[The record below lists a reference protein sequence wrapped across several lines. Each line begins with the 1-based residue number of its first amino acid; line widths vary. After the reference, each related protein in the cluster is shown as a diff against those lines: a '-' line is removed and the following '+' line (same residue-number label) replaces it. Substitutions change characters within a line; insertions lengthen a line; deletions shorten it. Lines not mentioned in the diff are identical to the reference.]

1 MALGARSKFGT
12 NMFEPE
18 VFRKQIYCIEES
30 TDIVGTFRRPRSHS
44 VPPVEIR
51 RPGNCAPLPTP
62 SRYAPAAMPK
72 VAVVLPAFH
81 NRLQLLFAC
90 RKVVGSFRARGQ

>member
-51 RPGNCAPLPTP
+51 RPGNCAPLAHPP
-62 SRYAPAAMPK
+62 SLRPCSYAKGRSGIAS
-72 VAVVLPAFH
+72 V
-81 NRLQLLFAC
+81 
-90 RKVVGSFRARGQ
+90 S